1 MTKALIKKQ
10 LLEMISFLFRGK
22 KGGKPR
28 SKLSMLLYAL
38 LFLYAFGA
46 MFFVFYMMMSSIC
59 EPLLSAGMGW
69 LYYALGGLMATAFG
83 VIGSVFATQSQLYD
97 AKDNELLLSMP
108 IPSRTI
114 LLARMLGLY
123 IQTLL
128 FESFILLPT
137 AAAHWK
143 LFTPSVSQAVLFLL
157 TLLIL
162 PLLSLALT
170 CVLGW
175 LIALISS
182 KMRNKSLISI
192 ILSLGFLGGYF
203 YLYSNLNT
211 WMQLL
216 IANSEAVGK
225 NIKNV
230 LYPLF
235 QMGRGA
241 LGNGLSFLIFTGIT
255 AVLFGAVYLILSL
268 SFHKIASA
276 KKGAAKI
283 RYKERVLKTSSPD
296 SALLRRE
303 FIRFGKSPVY
313 MLNCGLGTIIM
324 IIGAVFAAIKKSS
337 LDAIAAEIPG
347 AAEILPLIACAL
359 LGFLISTNTITAP
372 SVSLEGKNLW
382 ILQSLPVGGRQILKA
397 KLKLHMI
404 LTAIPAVV
412 CSAILSV
419 VISSDPISA
428 ILSAVLACGL
438 SLLFGVLG
446 LTLNLKFPNLDW
458 TNETV
463 AVKQSMS
470 VMLSIFLNWG
480 IIIAAGVLWFAVD
493 EILNTALFLLLCDA
507 LVFAVSF
514 IFIKYLMK
522 NGAAKIETL

>member
-1 MTKALIKKQ
+1 
-10 LLEMISFLFRGK
+10 
-22 KGGKPR
+22 
-28 SKLSMLLYAL
+28 MLLYAL

-225 NIKNV
+225 NIKNA

-241 LGNGLSFLIFTGIT
+241 LGNGLSFLIFTGHHRR
-255 AVLFGAVYLILSL
+255 
-268 SFHKIASA
+268 SFWRGIS
-276 KKGAAKI
+276 
-283 RYKERVLKTSSPD
+283 Y
-296 SALLRRE
+296 
-303 FIRFGKSPVY
+303 PV
-313 MLNCGLGTIIM
+313 TQ
-324 IIGAVFAAIKKSS
+324 
-337 LDAIAAEIPG
+337 
-347 AAEILPLIACAL
+347 LP
-359 LGFLISTNTITAP
+359 
-372 SVSLEGKNLW
+372 
-382 ILQSLPVGGRQILKA
+382 
-397 KLKLHMI
+397 
-404 LTAIPAVV
+404 
-412 CSAILSV
+412 
-419 VISSDPISA
+419 
-428 ILSAVLACGL
+428 
-438 SLLFGVLG
+438 
-446 LTLNLKFPNLDW
+446 
-458 TNETV
+458 
-463 AVKQSMS
+463 
-470 VMLSIFLNWG
+470 
-480 IIIAAGVLWFAVD
+480 
-493 EILNTALFLLLCDA
+493 
-507 LVFAVSF
+507 
-514 IFIKYLMK
+514 
-522 NGAAKIETL
+522 

>member
-1 MTKALIKKQ
+1 
-10 LLEMISFLFRGK
+10 
-22 KGGKPR
+22 
-28 SKLSMLLYAL
+28 
-38 LFLYAFGA
+38 
-46 MFFVFYMMMSSIC
+46 
-59 EPLLSAGMGW
+59 
-69 LYYALGGLMATAFG
+69 
-83 VIGSVFATQSQLYD
+83 
-97 AKDNELLLSMP
+97 
-108 IPSRTI
+108 
-114 LLARMLGLY
+114 MLGLY

-268 SFHKIASA
+268 SFHKN
-276 KKGAAKI
+276 
-283 RYKERVLKTSSPD
+283 
-296 SALLRRE
+296 
-303 FIRFGKSPVY
+303 RFGQEKARQKSV
-313 MLNCGLGTIIM
+313 
-324 IIGAVFAAIKKSS
+324 IK
-337 LDAIAAEIPG
+337 
-347 AAEILPLIACAL
+347 
-359 LGFLISTNTITAP
+359 N
-372 SVSLEGKNLW
+372 VS
-382 ILQSLPVGGRQILKA
+382 
-397 KLKLHMI
+397 
-404 LTAIPAVV
+404 
-412 CSAILSV
+412 
-419 VISSDPISA
+419 
-428 ILSAVLACGL
+428 
-438 SLLFGVLG
+438 
-446 LTLNLKFPNLDW
+446 
-458 TNETV
+458 
-463 AVKQSMS
+463 
-470 VMLSIFLNWG
+470 
-480 IIIAAGVLWFAVD
+480 
-493 EILNTALFLLLCDA
+493 
-507 LVFAVSF
+507 
-514 IFIKYLMK
+514 
-522 NGAAKIETL
+522 